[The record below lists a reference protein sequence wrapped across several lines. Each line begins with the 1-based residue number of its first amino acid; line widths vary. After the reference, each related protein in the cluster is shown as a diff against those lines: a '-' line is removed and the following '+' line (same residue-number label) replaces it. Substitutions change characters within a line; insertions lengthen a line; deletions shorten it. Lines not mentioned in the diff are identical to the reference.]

1 MKKIM
6 LIVGALALTTAAIA
20 QDKKTYKTKFGGE
33 GKRVV
38 LYIGAKSVS
47 VEGYDGDEVII
58 EAENVPQIPKEAEG
72 LRPVG
77 TGGLDNT
84 QIGLSVNVIDNAL
97 NISTVLKG
105 EATYKLRIPR
115 ELGLQTK
122 SKNATYWGEE
132 SPLRV
137 QGLSGN
143 IDIMTIQDN
152 IELIDVTGP
161 IVANSNR
168 GKIKVVFN
176 EKMSDKPSSF
186 AAHGDNIDI
195 SVPETAAILFSV
207 AAREGNFFTD
217 LELKPYTAP
226 KKEELRKGN
235 VIEPAKGTVVIG
247 GFAMKTDLAQMQADV
262 AQKNTQ
268 LSDKYLRGWYSS
280 DDQTPQ
286 YVLNEPKTFIK
297 IMTTSGN
304 IYLRKSN
311 GQNKK

>member
-20 QDKKTYKTKFGGE
+20 QDKKTYKTKFSGV

-84 QIGLSVNVIDNAL
+84 QIGLSVNIIDNAL

-115 ELGLQTK
+115 ELGLQAK
-122 SKNATYWGEE
+122 SKNAAYWGEE

-143 IDIMTIQDN
+143 IEIMTNQDN

-161 IVANSNR
+161 IVANSNQ
-168 GKIKVVFN
+168 GKIKIVFN
-176 EKMSDKPSSF
+176 EKMSDNPSSISAF
-186 AAHGDNIDI
+186 GDNIDI

-217 LELKPYTAP
+217 LDLKSYTAP
-226 KKEELRKGN
+226 KKEDVRKRN
-235 VIEPAKGTVVIG
+235 AFESAESTVIAGVGTQ
-247 GFAMKTDLAQMQADV
+247 TNLAQMQADV
-262 AQKNTQ
+262 AQKNAK
-268 LSDKYLRGWYSS
+268 LSDQYLRSWYSS

-304 IYLRKSN
+304 VYLRKNN
-311 GQNKK
+311 GQKKK

>member
-1 MKKIM
+1 M
-6 LIVGALALTTAAIA
+6 LIVGALALTAAAIA

-84 QIGLSVNVIDNAL
+84 QIGLSVNIIDNAL
-97 NISTVLKG
+97 NITTVLKG

-115 ELGLQTK
+115 ELGLQAK
-122 SKNATYWGEE
+122 SKNTAYWGEE

-143 IDIMTIQDN
+143 IEIMTNQDN

-161 IVANSNR
+161 IVANSNQ
-168 GKIKVVFN
+168 GKIKIVFN
-176 EKMSDKPSSF
+176 EKMSDKPSSIS
-186 AAHGDNIDI
+186 AHGDNIDI
-195 SVPETAAILFSV
+195 SLPETAAILFSV

-217 LELKPYTAP
+217 LDLKPYTAP
-226 KKEELRKGN
+226 KKEDKN
-235 VIEPAKGTVVIG
+235 KSSVIEEIPKSTVIAGVGTQ
-247 GFAMKTDLAQMQADV
+247 TNLAQIQAGL
-262 AQKNTQ
+262 AQKSKSTTI
-268 LSDKYLRGWYSS
+268 LSDQYLRGWYSS

-304 IYLRKSN
+304 VYLRKSN
-311 GQNKK
+311 DQKKK